1 MTRVS
6 IDVAAVPSQ
15 PVGAGKY
22 VIELVRALEGIAGG
36 SRPELTVVARRTDGA
51 RWRSLAP
58 SADVMAVV
66 PGQRPLRLAWEQLSL
81 ARLLAGNPA
90 GRPSSRPAG
99 PAIPSSRPF
108 GRPGRGRASGL
119 VEVHHGP
126 HYTMPARCP
135 VPCVVTIHDMTFF
148 DHPEWHERS
157 KVPVFRA
164 AMRLAARRA
173 TAIVCV
179 SEMTAARLG
188 ELLRPSCPVH
198 VVPHGVDS
206 GRFSPVGSSGDGD
219 RAHPFDAELLDRLGV
234 RQPYILHLG
243 TIEPRKN
250 LPDLVAAFDRVAE
263 AAPEL
268 SLVVAGTIGW
278 GHGPFEAS
286 VSAARHRK
294 RIVRLGYV
302 DDQDVPA
309 LLRRAGVVAYPSLEE
324 GFGLPALEALAC
336 GAPLVTTAG
345 TVMDEMAGGAA
356 LSVPPDDAGKL
367 AEALEAALEGGAE
380 VTARRALG
388 LQVAAKLTWERS
400 AREHARIYAEAA
412 GR

>member
-1 MTRVS
+1 MTGTQARDSRMTRVS
-6 IDVAAVPSQ
+6 IDVGAVPTQ

-22 VIELVRALEGIAGG
+22 VIELVRSLAEIDGG
-36 SRPELTVVARRTDGA
+36 SRPELTLFARRADGA

-58 SADVMAVV
+58 GSDVLAVV
-66 PGQRPLRLAWEQLSL
+66 PDQRPARLAWEQLSL
-81 ARLLAGNPA
+81 ASLLAGRRPRPAA
-90 GRPSSRPAG
+90 GRA
-99 PAIPSSRPF
+99 
-108 GRPGRGRASGL
+108 RGRAGSL
-119 VEVHHGP
+119 VDVHHGP

-135 VPCVVTIHDMTFF
+135 VPCVVTIHDLTFF

-179 SEMTAARLG
+179 SETTAARLG

-198 VVPHGVDS
+198 VVPHGVDRRRFAPLGSPGS
-206 GRFSPVGSSGDGD
+206 GGT
-219 RAHPFDAELLDRLGV
+219 AHATDAQLLDRLGV
-234 RQPYILHLG
+234 REPYILHLG

-250 LPDLVAAFDRVAE
+250 LPVLVAAFDRVAE
-263 AAPEL
+263 TRSEL
-268 SLVVAGTIGW
+268 SLVVAGTVGW
-278 GHGPFEAS
+278 GRAPFEAS
-286 VSAARHRK
+286 VGAARHRA
-294 RIVRLGYV
+294 RISRLGYV

-309 LLRRAGVVAYPSLEE
+309 LLRHAGVVAYPSFEE

-336 GAPLVTTAG
+336 GAPLVTSVG
-345 TVMDEMAGGAA
+345 TVMEELAGGAA
-356 LSVPPDDAGKL
+356 SSVPPDDVGKL
-367 AEALEAALEGGAE
+367 ADALDAALDGGPE
-380 VTARRALG
+380 VTARRELG
-388 LQVAAKLTWERS
+388 LEVASRFTWERS